1 MVISP
6 IADGSETIDNL
17 TRLNHPFVLYLTR
30 IDIDFLLNKL
40 FDNPDS
46 RNLDR
51 LISIPF
57 DYLVNNPL
65 YVLIRSYFDYLIRLF
80 FNNFVL
86 FLLSFELLLLDSFC
100 GSEVFF
106 GISESLMSGKKGLRG
121 EGLSSL
127 TFGEVGV
134 DVQVLVVLGRV
145 DALEACS
152 DLLEGKAVFPA
163 LVSGNDGFGETGV
176 PLVPKL
182 CDSSDLLESA
192 EDDLILLVLH
202 VREIFV
208 INNVLGS
215 CVNGFL
221 DNFLGSVF
229 GEGGIGYFLSGSSG
243 VTSSSSGG
251 DA

>member
-1 MVISP
+1 MCQLRLVVIFGD
-6 IADGSETIDNL
+6 ADGLINL
-17 TRLNHPFVLYLTR
+17 ALQSIVL
-30 IDIDFLLNKL
+30 LL
-40 FDNPDS
+40 D
-46 RNLDR
+46 
-51 LISIPF
+51 
-57 DYLVNNPL
+57 
-65 YVLIRSYFDYLIRLF
+65 
-80 FNNFVL
+80 NFVL

-215 CVNGFL
+215 RVNGFL

>member
-1 MVISP
+1 MSQLRLVVIFGD
-6 IADGSETIDNL
+6 ADGLINL
-17 TRLNHPFVLYLTR
+17 ALQNIVL
-30 IDIDFLLNKL
+30 LL
-40 FDNPDS
+40 D
-46 RNLDR
+46 
-51 LISIPF
+51 
-57 DYLVNNPL
+57 
-65 YVLIRSYFDYLIRLF
+65 
-80 FNNFVL
+80 NFVL
-86 FLLSFELLLLDSFC
+86 FLLRFELSLLDSFC

-106 GISESLMSGKKGLRG
+106 GISESSMSGKKGLRG
-121 EGLSSL
+121 EGLSFL

-134 DVQVLVVLGRV
+134 DVQVLVVLGLI
-145 DALEACS
+145 DTLEACS

-192 EDDLILLVLH
+192 EDNLILLVLH
-202 VREIFV
+202 VRELFV

-215 CVNGFL
+215 RVNGFL
-221 DNFLGSVF
+221 DNFLGSIF
-229 GEGGIGYFLSGSSG
+229 GEGGDISYFLSGSSG